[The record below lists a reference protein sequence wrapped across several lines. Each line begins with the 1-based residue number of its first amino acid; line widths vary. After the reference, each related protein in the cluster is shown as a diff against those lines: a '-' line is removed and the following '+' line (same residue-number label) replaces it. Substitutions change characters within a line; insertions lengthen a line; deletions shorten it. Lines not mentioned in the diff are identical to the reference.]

1 MQNGEIM
8 IAVDTN
14 ILVRIVT
21 NDQPEQAR
29 RAALLLLNQSVFVSK
44 TVILEVEWVLRYS
57 YKLDRKVI
65 FSTIQNILAI
75 HNFTVEQHSTIEQA
89 LLWYEQG
96 MDFADALHLACS
108 LHADNFVSFDK
119 KLIKKAISLNAGIN
133 LIEP

>member
-1 MQNGEIM
+1 MQNGDKM

-21 NDQPEQAR
+21 NDQPEQAQ
-29 RAALLLLNQSVFVSK
+29 RAARLLLNQAVFISK
-44 TVILEVEWVLRYS
+44 TVILELEWVLRHS

-65 FSTIQNILAI
+65 FATLQNILAT
-75 HNFTVEQHSTIEQA
+75 HNFTVEQRSTIEQA

-108 LHADNFVSFDK
+108 LHADKFVSFDK
-119 KLIKKAISLNAGIN
+119 KLIKKAISLNTGMN